1 MNLDEKF
8 VRGLGK
14 FVGDI
19 SFPGTLYLNFVR
31 SNYARA
37 KILNVSGGL
46 THKDINLKVSS
57 VGEGGLG
64 GFGSVAHPVLA
75 SDFVA
80 YVGQPI
86 AAVYSP
92 DPYKSEDL
100 LDSVNVDYDPLPP
113 VTDPEKAIDF
123 EPIHPG
129 LKSNV
134 VVDRYFGKDFDID
147 ADIVVEDRFVNN
159 RIATDPIEPRGIVCD
174 YDGSRLT
181 VWTPTQSVFSIREGL
196 SEALGLPGKDIHVI
210 QTDTGGAFGLKGGMY
225 PEYIVAAYLAMK
237 ERKPVKWIETR
248 REHLI
253 ASRPGRGVIGR
264 MKLFSDRDGKIR
276 GLKGDV
282 IVDNGA
288 YSGGSGEF
296 SAVFVAHQ
304 LAGVYKIDNAYVRAR
319 SVLTDKVPQGPYRGA
334 GRPEAMFLI
343 ERIVDRLADELHID
357 PLELRIKNAARE
369 KYKSPLGYM
378 IEPSKEF
385 IERAAEALEYRK
397 YYPQGNCG
405 FSVGILYHATAGGES
420 ARIRVKDGRV
430 TFWLGGNA
438 HGQRHDVWGRTLLHE
453 ELGVDPELI
462 DFENGDSDALEN
474 GIGAWGSRSAM
485 VGGSALVVAARKLR
499 EHVVKSTGK
508 YSVEDL
514 LSGSWDQYEFFE
526 YDTTESSLCSNLV
539 TVDTSSLPT
548 VRVEKCRAYYDA
560 GRVLDPV
567 YAAGQNAGGSAEGI
581 GEVLTES
588 LMFTE
593 DGQPL
598 ISSIADAGVL
608 TADLLPRF
616 EVKFHPSESTLP
628 SKAKGIGEAPTIGVP
643 IALARAIERSTGL
656 KINETPIPLDYLLLA
671 AQNHD
676 VSG

>member
-1 MNLDEKF
+1 MRTTNLDDKF
-8 VRGLGK
+8 VRGEGK

-19 SFPGTLYLNFVR
+19 SFPNMLYVSFVR

-37 KILNVSGGL
+37 RISRIFGGL
-46 THKDINLKVSS
+46 THRDINLKVSS
-57 VGEGGLG
+57 VGEGGEG

-86 AAVYSP
+86 AAVYST
-92 DPYKSEDL
+92 DPYKSEDM
-100 LDSVNVDYDPLPP
+100 LDSVEVDYDPLPP
-113 VTDPEKAIDF
+113 VIDPEKAIDF

-134 VVDRYFGKDFDID
+134 VVDRYFGSDFNLEPDV
-147 ADIVVEDRFVNN
+147 VVEDRFLNN
-159 RIATDPIEPRGIVCD
+159 RIATDPIEPRGIVCN

-181 VWTPTQSVFSIREGL
+181 VWTGTQSVFSIREGL
-196 SEALGLPGKDIHVI
+196 SEALGIPESDIHVL

-225 PEYIVAAYLAMK
+225 PEYIVASYLAIK
-237 ERKPVKWIETR
+237 ERRPVKWIETR
-248 REHLI
+248 REHLM
-253 ASRPGRGVIGR
+253 ASKPGRGVIGK
-264 MKLFSDRDGKIR
+264 MQLFSDRDGRIR
-276 GLKGDV
+276 GLKGDI

-296 SAVFVAHQ
+296 SAVFIAHQ
-304 LAGVYKIDNAYVRAR
+304 LAGIYRIDNAYVRAR
-319 SVLTDKVPQGPYRGA
+319 AVLTDKVPQGPYRGA

-343 ERIVDRLADELHID
+343 ERIMDRLADELNMD
-357 PLELRIKNAARE
+357 PLELRLKNAARE
-369 KYKSPLGYM
+369 RYKSPLGYE
-378 IEPSKEF
+378 IEASRDFLEK
-385 IERAAEALEYRK
+385 AADALEYRK
-397 YYPQGNCG
+397 YYPRGNCG

-420 ARIRVKDGRV
+420 ARIKVKNGRI

-438 HGQRHDVWGRTLLHE
+438 HGQRHDVWGRMLIHE
-453 ELGVDPELI
+453 ELGVDPGLI
-462 DFENGDSDALEN
+462 DFENGDSDALET

-485 VGGSALVVAARKLR
+485 VGGSALVIAARKLR
-499 EHVVKSTGK
+499 EKVVKEIGS
-508 YSVEDL
+508 YSVSAL
-514 LSGSWDQYEFFE
+514 LSGEWDQYEFFN
-526 YDTTESSLCSNLV
+526 YDRTESSLCANLV
-539 TVDTSSLPT
+539 TVDTSSLPKI
-548 VRVEKCRAYYDA
+548 RVEKCRAYYDA

-588 LMFTE
+588 LLFNE
-593 DGQPL
+593 EGQPL

-608 TADLLPRF
+608 TANLLPRF

-643 IALARAIERSTGL
+643 IALARAIERSIGL
-656 KINETPIPLDYLLLA
+656 RINETPISLDYL
-671 AQNHD
+671 
-676 VSG
+676 VSILEE